1 MKSFT
6 NSNCVVQIIA
16 TQGPPAYMHMVAG
29 TGWFPKHEGLEEG
42 TLITNAHVVRNAQ
55 QAFIRFPYRH
65 TVDIPVYTKGIS
77 TDLDIAVLQ
86 IKDVDAVKAMLGVDA
101 IPTIPIGN
109 SDEFMSASQQDK
121 TVTDVGYPLGT
132 EYQMSTMGRFS
143 GLKHAKEQVYMVSD
157 ASINPGNSGG
167 PQLDPQGR
175 VIGMNTMKLKGATEI
190 NMQIPIN
197 RIMRVL
203 PHLLDNTENEQA
215 VQRWM
220 KLAQMA
226 FNVKK
231 QELVTDKQLQHVA
244 SMVHGRDIDIVKL
257 KSHWETHNLGGH
269 RRTKEGVKPVTFSEW
284 YKKHIYKVPGSHKLF
299 DDMMTHIDY
308 DNIQEIHQMRS
319 KGFKSH
325 LCECSHGKTDCKD
338 KTPTINASVVP
349 PRVLHYPR
357 LAFKTSN
364 SSGESTLKHYGS
376 PEDVESGVIVSDVI
390 KRGLMDRSGLQKY
403 DFIYNITT
411 PEGSFDIDNYGESW
425 FEKLGVSLQINDII
439 HRTPFD
445 HEVQLN
451 IVRGT
456 EKMTLPM
463 TYTYLRDEY
472 KPHVR
477 SLDSL
482 KDMPLARQFVKI
494 QGITF
499 TPLRMNHVMAFR
511 LGKYLDPHQQ
521 NEFKI
526 VVADI
531 DTGTKAFHTRN
542 FVPGDILTKV
552 NDRKVGLSWN
562 DFLQQ
567 VQTVENGVTLES
579 ERGAILIL

>member
-1 MKSFT
+1 MKRFT
-6 NSNCVVQIIA
+6 NTNSIVQIIA
-16 TQGPPAYMHMVAG
+16 TQGSPAYMHMVAG
-29 TGWFPKHEGLEEG
+29 TGWFPKHEALQEG
-42 TLITNAHVVRNAQ
+42 TLITNAHVVRNAK
-55 QAFIRFPYRH
+55 QAFIRFPSMH
-65 TVDIPVYTKGIS
+65 SVDIPVYTKGIS

-86 IKDVDAVKAMLGVDA
+86 IKDVEKVKEMLGVDA
-101 IPTIPIGN
+101 IPTLPIGN
-109 SDEFMSASQQDK
+109 SDHFMSKEVEDK

-167 PQLDPQGR
+167 PQLDLQGQ

-203 PHLLDNTENEQA
+203 PHLLDNSENKEA
-215 VQRWM
+215 VEKWM

-226 FNVKK
+226 FNVNHPKLLTNE
-231 QELVTDKQLQHVA
+231 QIEHVA
-244 SMVHGRDIDIVKL
+244 SMVHGRDIDLDKL
-257 KSHWETHNLGGH
+257 KTTWETHHLGGH
-269 RRTKEGVKPVTFSEW
+269 RRTKEGTKPVTFSEW
-284 YKKHIYKVPGSHKLF
+284 YKKHIHGVEGSHLLF

-308 DNIQEIHQMRS
+308 DNIQEIHKMRS
-319 KGFKSH
+319 KGFKQH
-325 LCECSHGKTDCKD
+325 LCELCSHGGDCSPPK
-338 KTPTINASVVP
+338 KLSASVIP

-364 SSGESTLKHYGS
+364 STGSPTLNHYGN
-376 PEDVESGVIVSDVI
+376 PPKVNSGVVVSDVI
-390 KRGLMDRSGLQKY
+390 KGGLMDRSGLQKY
-403 DFIYNITT
+403 DFIYNIVT

-425 FEKLGVSLQINDII
+425 YDSLGVSLQINDII

-445 HEVQLN
+445 QKVELN
-451 IVRGT
+451 IVRGK
-456 EKMTLPM
+456 EKMALPM
-463 TYTYLRDEY
+463 NYTYLRDEF
-472 KPHVR
+472 KPSVR

-482 KDMPLARQFVKI
+482 KDMPLSRQVIKI
-494 QGITF
+494 QGITV
-499 TPLRMNHVMAFR
+499 TPLRLNHVMAFR
-511 LGKYLDPHQQ
+511 LGQYLDPHKQ

-531 DTGTKAFHTRN
+531 DTGSRAFHARN
-542 FVPGDILTKV
+542 FAPGDILTKI
-552 NDRKVGLSWN
+552 NDK
-562 DFLQQ
+562 
-567 VQTVENGVTLES
+567 TVESSWEGFINQLRSIKDTVSLES